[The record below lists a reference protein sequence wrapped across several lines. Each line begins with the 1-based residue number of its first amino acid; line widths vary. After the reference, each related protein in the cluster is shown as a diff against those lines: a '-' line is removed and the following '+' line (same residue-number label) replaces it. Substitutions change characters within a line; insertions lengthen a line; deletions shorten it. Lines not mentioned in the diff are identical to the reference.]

1 MKKKSD
7 VRKDIWNKMEEEGVA
22 RFPTP
27 VEGRIPNFV
36 GAEKAAEKLNE
47 IPAFRNAE
55 RIKVN
60 PDSPQNAVRAE
71 VVKKEKILFMP
82 TPRLRKGFLRIKPEN
97 VPEGKEKK
105 ATTIKHSNV
114 YGDHVEP
121 EDMKD
126 IDLVVAGSVAV
137 TENGRRV
144 GKGGGYSDLEYAILR
159 ELHLG
164 EPPVLT
170 TVHPLQMVDELP
182 YEKHDVPLDWI
193 LTPEKIV
200 ETNTSLEKPSSIDWE
215 LLDEDDL
222 EKMPVLKNIKKVDK
236 IVREKQG

>member
-1 MKKKSD
+1 MKKKSE
-7 VRKDIWNKMEEEGVA
+7 VRKEVWSIIEEEGVT

-47 IPAFRNAE
+47 VRAFKNAE

-71 VVKKEKILFMP
+71 VIKEDKTLFMP
-82 TPRLRKGFLRIKPEN
+82 TPRLRKGFLKIRPED

-105 ATTIKHSNV
+105 ATTIKHSSV
-114 YGDHVEP
+114 YGGSVEV

-137 TENGRRV
+137 SEDGRRV

-159 ELHLG
+159 ELDLG
-164 EPPVLT
+164 EPEVLT
-170 TVHPLQMVDELP
+170 TVHPLQVVNKLP
-182 YEKHDVPLDWI
+182 HEKHDVPLDWI
-193 LTPEKIV
+193 LTPEKVV
-200 ETNTSLEKPSSIDWE
+200 ETNTSLEKPSGIDWE
-215 LLDEDDL
+215 LLDENNL
-222 EKMPVLKNIKKVDK
+222 EEMPVLKKIKN
-236 IVREKQG
+236 G

>member
-1 MKKKSD
+1 MMSLNKKSE
-7 VRKDIWNKMEEEGVA
+7 VREEIWNRMEEKGVA

-27 VEGRIPNFV
+27 IKGRIPNFV
-36 GAEKAAEKLNE
+36 GAEKAAEKLNKV
-47 IPAFRNAE
+47 PAFRKAE

-60 PDSPQNAVRAE
+60 PDSPQNAVRAK
-71 VVKKEKILFMP
+71 VIKEGKVLFMP
-82 TPRLRKGFLRIKPEN
+82 TPRLRKGFLRIKPKK

-126 IDLVVAGSVAV
+126 IDMVVAGSVAV
-137 TENGRRV
+137 TENGKRV

-159 ELHLG
+159 ELDLG
-164 EPPVLT
+164 EPEVLT
-170 TVHPLQMVDELP
+170 TVHPIQVVDDLP
-182 YEKHDVPLDWI
+182 HEKHDVPLDWI

-200 ETNTSLEKPSSIDWE
+200 ETNTSLEKPSGIEWE
-215 LLDEDDL
+215 LLDEDAL
-222 EKMPVLKNIKKVDK
+222 KEMPVLKKIKD
-236 IVREKQG
+236 G

>member
-1 MKKKSD
+1 MKTKSD
-7 VRKDIWNKMEEEGVA
+7 IRKEIWRKMEEESVA

-27 VEGRIPNFV
+27 IEGRIPNFV
-36 GAEKAAEKLNE
+36 GAEKAAEKLSE
-47 IPAFRNAE
+47 VPAFKKAE

-71 VVKKEKILFMP
+71 VIKEGKILFMP
-82 TPRLRKGFLRIKPEN
+82 TPRLRKGFLRIEPKK

-121 EDMKD
+121 KSMKN

-137 TENGRRV
+137 SESGKRV

-159 ELHLG
+159 ELDLG
-164 EPPVLT
+164 EPEVLT
-170 TVHPLQMVDELP
+170 TVHPLQVVDELP
-182 YEKHDVPLDWI
+182 HEKHDVPLDWI
-193 LTPEKIV
+193 LTPEKVV
-200 ETNTSLEKPSSIDWE
+200 ETNTSLEKPSSIEWE
-215 LLDEDDL
+215 LLNEDDL
-222 EKMPVLKNIKKVDK
+222 DEMPVLKKIKDD
-236 IVREKQG
+236 